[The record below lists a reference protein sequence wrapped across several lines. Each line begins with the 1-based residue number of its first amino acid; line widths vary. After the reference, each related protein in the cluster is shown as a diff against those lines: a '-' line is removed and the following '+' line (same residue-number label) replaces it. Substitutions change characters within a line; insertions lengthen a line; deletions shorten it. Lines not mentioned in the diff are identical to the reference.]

1 VLEVCVVMWTLYR
14 FVQGRLAGLD
24 RAFHGCRAKK
34 LPSRTCGLENHW
46 L

>member
-1 VLEVCVVMWTLYR
+1 MRTLYR
-14 FVQGRLAGLD
+14 FALGRLAGLD
-24 RAFHGCRAKK
+24 LAFPGRAAKK